1 MPRVIDDSMVVP
13 ATRVLLG
20 AVDVDGGATD
30 EQRAVI
36 ASIVSGYWGRPD
48 LDLDSLVPLDPEGA
62 AAAITQATH
71 RHRVRELMVLLELC
85 RHPGSAAQ
93 MQRVDEY

>member
-20 AVDVDGGATD
+20 VVDVDGGATE

-36 ASIVSGYWGRPD
+36 A
-48 LDLDSLVPLDPEGA
+48 LDR
-62 AAAITQATH
+62 Q
-71 RHRVRELMVLLELC
+71 RLLG
-85 RHPGSAAQ
+85 PP
-93 MQRVDEY
+93 